1 MAFSHHLVSP
11 YNSLTP
17 CLGLRRF
24 ISALQCA
31 AMLYIHPGTPAAGFI
46 NGGTPKL
53 RLQANERCLSNSV
66 PPFQETLKGPQ
77 IPQAS
82 PMDDLSTSPE
92 KHRLFNTTVDGP
104 IKQTRR
110 AAKDLLIQST
120 TGIFLEIGKR
130 FQNLVF
136 VA

>member
-1 MAFSHHLVSP
+1 MANITIDGQYGIWFKRSINVCSHCKWRSHIISYHPTTASLPVLACRFFSA
-11 YNSLTP
+11 
-17 CLGLRRF
+17 F
-24 ISALQCA
+24 QCA
-31 AMLYIHPGTPAAGFI
+31 AMLYIHPGTPADGFI

-92 KHRLFNTTVDGP
+92 KHR
-104 IKQTRR
+104 
-110 AAKDLLIQST
+110 S
-120 TGIFLEIGKR
+120 EIV
-130 FQNLVF
+130 NDYIVSP
-136 VA
+136 VAVQYYC